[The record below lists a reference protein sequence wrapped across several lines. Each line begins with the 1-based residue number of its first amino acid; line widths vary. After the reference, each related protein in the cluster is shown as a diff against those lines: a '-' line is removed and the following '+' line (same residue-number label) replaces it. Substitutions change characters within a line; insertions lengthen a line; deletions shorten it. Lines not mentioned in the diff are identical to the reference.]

1 MAERELTVLIYLPG
15 QTEAVPAGVFYHDQN
30 AGIGRFTY
38 GRKYL
43 QRPNAPPVDPVALPL
58 GQKPREV
65 VTNEG
70 VYGAFADAAPDYWG
84 RLVIA
89 AERHTLPEALSLFD
103 FLLAGNSTRVGN
115 LDFRPSP
122 VSVEPIHGLPQFSDL
137 ADILGAADDIE
148 AGRDVDQRLLRLL
161 RQGTSVGGARPKCT
175 VQHEG
180 ALWLAKFP
188 AREDRLSIPLVEYA
202 TMEMARL
209 CGINVPERKLVK
221 VGGRFVYLIK
231 RFDRE
236 WAADGWLRQG
246 FLSCLSF
253 MEWDQRDRLIWDYAA
268 VADRMRRYMSVDC
281 LHEWFRRMVFNILVR
296 NTDDHPKNHGF
307 LLDGN
312 AIRLAPAYDIVPALT
327 TAGVGNE
334 FRLAMAVGKAGRDAT
349 VDNAMSRAA
358 HFGLS
363 PSQAD
368 AIIAGMRVKC
378 REWHAV
384 FSQAGLSTKE
394 LDALSPA
401 MANCAP

>member
-1 MAERELTVLIYLPG
+1 LPG
-15 QTEAVPAGVFYHDQN
+15 QAEAVPAGIFYHDLD

-43 QRPNAPPVDPVALPL
+43 QRPNAMPVDPVALPL
-58 GQKPREV
+58 GQEPREV

-70 VYGAFADAAPDYWG
+70 VYGAFVDAAPDYWG

-89 AERHTLPEALSLFD
+89 AERRTLPEALSLFD
-103 FLLAGNSTRVGN
+103 FLLAGDSTRVGN

-122 VSVEPIHGLPQFSDL
+122 VSIEPIHGLPQFSDL

-148 AGRDVDQRLLRLL
+148 AGRDVDQRLLGLL

-202 TMEMARL
+202 TMELARL
-209 CGINVPERKLVK
+209 CGICVPETKLIK

-231 RFDRE
+231 RFDRDL
-236 WAADGWLRQG
+236 AADGWLRQG

-253 MEWDQRDRLIWDYAA
+253 MEWDQRDRLIWDYTA
-268 VADRMRRYMSVDC
+268 VADRMRRYMSVDY

-307 LLDGN
+307 LLDN
-312 AIRLAPAYDIVPALT
+312 KAICLAPAYDIVPALV
-327 TAGVGNE
+327 TAGVGSE
-334 FRLAMAVGKAGRDAT
+334 FRLAMAVGNAGRDAT
-349 VDNAMSRAA
+349 FDNAMSRAA

-363 PSQAD
+363 PAQAD
-368 AIIAGMRVKC
+368 EIIAGMCVKC
-378 REWHAV
+378 REWKSV
-384 FSQAGLSTKE
+384 FSQAGLSTRE
-394 LDALSPA
+394 LNVISPA
-401 MANCAP
+401 MVNCAG